1 MTCAD
6 DVWVKLFVPKAEV
19 RRVSAALSPPL
30 DTPRLTRRR
39 RQGFW
44 TDLDAYYSSPP
55 QLLSVDQLAG
65 PREDLAQLFRI
76 LIALAYVSF
85 LLMICRGR
93 PMLRPLVLTAAR
105 SPSAATTRN
114 APSPSP
120 PTPSSP
126 TSTSRPRHLS
136 EPPTRRSRCRN
147 SPHQASTRRSTSPSS
162 WLLGKSVLDTDERRA
177 DGWWESLSRNERE
190 RRMDLALSM
199 TKVFDLGASS
209 PLSPRRRTSSSTCSP
224 LSSRR

>member
-6 DVWVKLFVPKAEV
+6 DVWVKLFVPKVEV

-30 DTPRLTRRR
+30 DSPRLTRRR

-44 TDLDAYYSSPP
+44 TDLDGYYSSPP

-85 LLMICRGR
+85 LLVICRGR

-162 WLLGKSVLDTDERRA
+162 SPPTSSTQRA
-177 DGWWESLSRNERE
+177 GSS
-190 RRMDLALSM
+190 A
-199 TKVFDLGASS
+199 KASS
-209 PLSPRRRTSSSTCSP
+209 TRTSGVQTAGGRAFRGTSASAGWTW
-224 LSSRR
+224 R